1 MRTELLAPAGS
12 PEALM
17 AAVQA
22 GADAVYLGL
31 GPFNARRNAKN
42 FTPETLPDQVAYCRQ
57 RGAKVYLTLNT
68 LVTDR
73 ELPQAAET
81 AAQAARAGVDAIL
94 VQDLGVAR
102 LLRET
107 CPDVALHA
115 STQMTVHDLDGVK
128 ACADLGMTRVVL
140 SRELS
145 ASAIRTICQRSPV
158 EVEVF
163 AHGAL
168 CMCYSGQCW
177 LSAVLGG
184 RSGNRG
190 LCAQPCRLAFRWPG
204 DKGES
209 RPLSLKDLSLVRQLR
224 ELEEMG
230 VACLKI
236 EGRMKRPEYV
246 WVVTSVYAAALREGR
261 EPTAEEVRR
270 LEAAFS
276 RQGFTQGYYND
287 RKGPAMFGWRKE
299 GTKDPEDLFREARQT
314 YGRGEHRLTPVTF
327 AARVKAEQPVT
338 LTVRDDAGHTADA
351 VGEPPQ
357 QAVNRPVTAEQ
368 IANQLRK
375 TGGTVY
381 RLALRQLGSRE
392 DAEDAAQEVFLK
404 AYTGVQS
411 FRGDSKLSVWLYR
424 ITRNVCIDLLRRRRE
439 TVSLSVE
446 TEDGLAL
453 PLSAVN
459 ALRREALAK
468 LDEARTAIPPRRVLP
483 YVPPNTV
490 KNPGEPPAFSLSF
503 RRWSQVSPAC
513 LDQGPALVYLPAEE
527 YAACGA
533 EIKETIAAWP
543 AVRFGVT
550 FPRVSWDRERPA
562 LEEALSAARKAG
574 ATEALLGHIGQLPL
588 ARQYSLTPR
597 GDFGLGW
604 LNSLTGAE
612 LARLGFASATASFE
626 ARLSQLRDLDKALD
640 LELLVY
646 GRLPLM
652 LTENCI
658 LKNRGKG
665 CHCHEGPQVLRDR
678 KGEEFPVEQAWGCRN
693 ELFNAKVLWLAD
705 KAPDWQRIG
714 ARYARLSFLEEDRA
728 ACAGVFE
735 AYRTGRGEA
744 PGAFTRGLYY
754 RGVE

>member
-42 FTPETLPDQVAYCRQ
+42 FTPETLPDQVAYCHQ

-145 ASAIRTICQRSPV
+145 ASAIRRICEQSPV

-230 VACLKI
+230 VACLKL

-381 RLALRQLGSRE
+381 RTE
-392 DAEDAAQEVFLK
+392 DV
-404 AYTGVQS
+404 
-411 FRGDSKLSVWLYR
+411 
-424 ITRNVCIDLLRRRRE
+424 
-439 TVSLSVE
+439 SVE
-446 TEDGLAL
+446 TDDGLAL

-483 YVPPNTV
+483 YVPPNTA

-513 LDQGPALVYLPAEE
+513 LDQGPALVWLPAEE
-527 YAACGA
+527 YAAHGA

>member
-17 AAVQA
+17 TAVQA

-381 RLALRQLGSRE
+381 RTE
-392 DAEDAAQEVFLK
+392 DV
-404 AYTGVQS
+404 
-411 FRGDSKLSVWLYR
+411 
-424 ITRNVCIDLLRRRRE
+424 
-439 TVSLSVE
+439 SVE

-483 YVPPNTV
+483 YVPPNTA

>member
-42 FTPETLPDQVAYCRQ
+42 FTPETLPDQVAYCHQ
-57 RGAKVYLTLNT
+57 RGTKVYLTLNT

-314 YGRGEHRLTPVTF
+314 YGRGEHRRTPVTF

-338 LTVRDDAGHTADA
+338 LTVRDDAGHTAAA

-368 IANQLRK
+368 IANQLKK

-381 RLALRQLGSRE
+381 RTE
-392 DAEDAAQEVFLK
+392 DV
-404 AYTGVQS
+404 
-411 FRGDSKLSVWLYR
+411 
-424 ITRNVCIDLLRRRRE
+424 
-439 TVSLSVE
+439 SVE

-513 LDQGPALVYLPAEE
+513 LDQGPALVWLPAEE
-527 YAACGA
+527 YAAHGA

-588 ARQYSLTPR
+588 ARQYGLTPR

>member
-42 FTPETLPDQVAYCRQ
+42 FTPETLPDQVAYCHQ
-57 RGAKVYLTLNT
+57 RGTKVYLTLNT

-145 ASAIRTICQRSPV
+145 ASAIRRICEQSPV

-351 VGEPPQ
+351 AGEPPQ

-368 IANQLRK
+368 IANQLKK

-381 RLALRQLGSRE
+381 RTE
-392 DAEDAAQEVFLK
+392 DV
-404 AYTGVQS
+404 
-411 FRGDSKLSVWLYR
+411 
-424 ITRNVCIDLLRRRRE
+424 
-439 TVSLSVE
+439 SVE

-468 LDEARTAIPPRRVLP
+468 LDQARTAVPPRRVLP

-588 ARQYSLTPR
+588 ARQYGLTPR

-626 ARLSQLRDLDKALD
+626 ARLSQVRDLDKALD

>member
-17 AAVQA
+17 TAVQA

-42 FTPETLPDQVAYCRQ
+42 FTPETLPDQVAYCHQ
-57 RGAKVYLTLNT
+57 RGTKVYLTLNT

-145 ASAIRTICQRSPV
+145 ASAIRRICEQSPV

-190 LCAQPCRLAFRWPG
+190 LC
-204 DKGES
+204 

-381 RLALRQLGSRE
+381 RTE
-392 DAEDAAQEVFLK
+392 DV
-404 AYTGVQS
+404 
-411 FRGDSKLSVWLYR
+411 
-424 ITRNVCIDLLRRRRE
+424 
-439 TVSLSVE
+439 SVE

-468 LDEARTAIPPRRVLP
+468 LDQARTAVPPRRVLP

-513 LDQGPALVYLPAEE
+513 LDQGPALVWLPAEE
-527 YAACGA
+527 YAAHGA

-543 AVRFGVT
+543 DIRFGVT

-588 ARQYSLTPR
+588 ARQYGLTPR

-626 ARLSQLRDLDKALD
+626 ARLSQVRDLDKALD

>member
-17 AAVQA
+17 TAVQA

-42 FTPETLPDQVAYCRQ
+42 FTPETLPDQVAYCHQ

-145 ASAIRTICQRSPV
+145 ASAIRRICEQSPV

-338 LTVRDDAGHTADA
+338 LTVRDDAGHTAAA

-381 RLALRQLGSRE
+381 RTE
-392 DAEDAAQEVFLK
+392 DV
-404 AYTGVQS
+404 
-411 FRGDSKLSVWLYR
+411 
-424 ITRNVCIDLLRRRRE
+424 
-439 TVSLSVE
+439 SVE

-468 LDEARTAIPPRRVLP
+468 LDQARTAVPPRRVLP

-513 LDQGPALVYLPAEE
+513 LDQGPALVWLPAEE
-527 YAACGA
+527 YAAHGA

-588 ARQYSLTPR
+588 ARQYGLTPR

-626 ARLSQLRDLDKALD
+626 ARLSQVRDLDKALD
-640 LELLVY
+640 LELLFY

>member
-17 AAVQA
+17 TAVQA

-42 FTPETLPDQVAYCRQ
+42 FTPETLPDQVAYCHQ
-57 RGAKVYLTLNT
+57 RGTKVYLTLNT

-145 ASAIRTICQRSPV
+145 ASAIRRICEQSPV

-338 LTVRDDAGHTADA
+338 LTVRDDAGHTAAA

-381 RLALRQLGSRE
+381 RTE
-392 DAEDAAQEVFLK
+392 DV
-404 AYTGVQS
+404 
-411 FRGDSKLSVWLYR
+411 
-424 ITRNVCIDLLRRRRE
+424 
-439 TVSLSVE
+439 SVE

-468 LDEARTAIPPRRVLP
+468 LDQARTAVPPRRVLP

-527 YAACGA
+527 YAAHGA

-543 AVRFGVT
+543 DIRFGVT

-588 ARQYSLTPR
+588 ARQYGLTPR

>member
-42 FTPETLPDQVAYCRQ
+42 FTPETLPDQVAYCHQ
-57 RGAKVYLTLNT
+57 RGTKVYLTLNT

-381 RLALRQLGSRE
+381 RTE
-392 DAEDAAQEVFLK
+392 DV
-404 AYTGVQS
+404 
-411 FRGDSKLSVWLYR
+411 
-424 ITRNVCIDLLRRRRE
+424 
-439 TVSLSVE
+439 SVE

-513 LDQGPALVYLPAEE
+513 LDQGPALVWLPAEE
-527 YAACGA
+527 YAAHGA

-588 ARQYSLTPR
+588 ARQYGLTPR

>member
-17 AAVQA
+17 TAVQA

-42 FTPETLPDQVAYCRQ
+42 FTPETLPDQVAYCHQ
-57 RGAKVYLTLNT
+57 RGTKVYLTLNT

-145 ASAIRTICQRSPV
+145 ASAIRRICEQSPV

-381 RLALRQLGSRE
+381 RTE
-392 DAEDAAQEVFLK
+392 DV
-404 AYTGVQS
+404 
-411 FRGDSKLSVWLYR
+411 
-424 ITRNVCIDLLRRRRE
+424 
-439 TVSLSVE
+439 SVE

-468 LDEARTAIPPRRVLP
+468 LDQARTAVPPRRVLP

-513 LDQGPALVYLPAEE
+513 LDQGPALVWLPAEE
-527 YAACGA
+527 YAAHGA

-543 AVRFGVT
+543 DIRFGVT

-588 ARQYSLTPR
+588 ARQYGLTPR

-626 ARLSQLRDLDKALD
+626 ARLSQVRDLDKALD

>member
-42 FTPETLPDQVAYCRQ
+42 FTPETLPDQVAYCHQ
-57 RGAKVYLTLNT
+57 RGTKVYLTLNT

-338 LTVRDDAGHTADA
+338 LTVRDDAGHTAAA

-381 RLALRQLGSRE
+381 RTE
-392 DAEDAAQEVFLK
+392 DV
-404 AYTGVQS
+404 
-411 FRGDSKLSVWLYR
+411 
-424 ITRNVCIDLLRRRRE
+424 
-439 TVSLSVE
+439 SVE

-513 LDQGPALVYLPAEE
+513 LDQGPALVWLPAEE
-527 YAACGA
+527 YAAHGA

-588 ARQYSLTPR
+588 ARQYGLTPR

>member
-42 FTPETLPDQVAYCRQ
+42 FTPETLPDQVAYCHQ
-57 RGAKVYLTLNT
+57 RGTKVYLTLNT

-94 VQDLGVAR
+94 VQDLGAAR

-145 ASAIRTICQRSPV
+145 ASAIRRICEQSPV

-338 LTVRDDAGHTADA
+338 LTVRDDAGHTAAA

-381 RLALRQLGSRE
+381 RTE
-392 DAEDAAQEVFLK
+392 DV
-404 AYTGVQS
+404 
-411 FRGDSKLSVWLYR
+411 
-424 ITRNVCIDLLRRRRE
+424 
-439 TVSLSVE
+439 SVE

-468 LDEARTAIPPRRVLP
+468 LDQARTAVPPRRVLP

-513 LDQGPALVYLPAEE
+513 LDQGPALVWLPAEE
-527 YAACGA
+527 YAAHGA

-543 AVRFGVT
+543 DIRFGVT

-588 ARQYSLTPR
+588 ARQYGLTPR

-626 ARLSQLRDLDKALD
+626 ARLSQVRDLDKALD

>member
-145 ASAIRTICQRSPV
+145 ASAIRRICEQSPV

-368 IANQLRK
+368 IANQLKK

-381 RLALRQLGSRE
+381 RTE
-392 DAEDAAQEVFLK
+392 DV
-404 AYTGVQS
+404 
-411 FRGDSKLSVWLYR
+411 
-424 ITRNVCIDLLRRRRE
+424 
-439 TVSLSVE
+439 SVE

-483 YVPPNTV
+483 YVPPNTA
-490 KNPGEPPAFSLSF
+490 KTPGEPPAFSLSF

-513 LDQGPALVYLPAEE
+513 LDQGPALVWLPAEE
-527 YAACGA
+527 YAAHGA

-588 ARQYSLTPR
+588 ARQYGLTPR

-665 CHCHEGPQVLRDR
+665 CRCHEGPQVLRDR
-678 KGEEFPVEQAWGCRN
+678 KGEEFPVERAWGCRN

>member
-17 AAVQA
+17 TAVQA

-42 FTPETLPDQVAYCRQ
+42 FTPETLPDQVAYCHQ
-57 RGAKVYLTLNT
+57 RGTKVYLTLNT

-94 VQDLGVAR
+94 VQDLGAAR

-145 ASAIRTICQRSPV
+145 ASAIRRICEQSPV

-381 RLALRQLGSRE
+381 RTE
-392 DAEDAAQEVFLK
+392 DV
-404 AYTGVQS
+404 
-411 FRGDSKLSVWLYR
+411 
-424 ITRNVCIDLLRRRRE
+424 
-439 TVSLSVE
+439 SVE

-468 LDEARTAIPPRRVLP
+468 LDQARTAVPPRRVLP

-513 LDQGPALVYLPAEE
+513 LDQGPALVWLPAEE
-527 YAACGA
+527 YAAHGA

-543 AVRFGVT
+543 DIRFGVT

-588 ARQYSLTPR
+588 ARQYGLTPR

-626 ARLSQLRDLDKALD
+626 ARLSQVRDLDKALD